1 MSNPH
6 VFDELSNRLNKNVNS
21 TASNDLQPCND
32 VKNTLHDST
41 GSKQH
46 VNEYVDGKKPE
57 KKKGV
62 IKSLKS
68 FFSKKKKK
76 KSHSDQALNFDSE
89 IKKEDHLNVKS
100 KIDGDTLVLK
110 NESPEKQNSLEK
122 TQQKIRSSLRKLK
135 ISKQKPDNDNQKTD
149 DSSGR
154 VENSSL
160 ESNSRHPNIIEQ
172 STPAVKKPSI
182 ALKPSIRS
190 AENISP
196 IDIDGFSITSTVES
210 SAAKDKIRIAPQNRR
225 KPTRFQSD
233 LSKKPSDEIFSEP
246 ENNLSSDVK
255 LEVSKKLFDSVLNT
269 SICNVDGEESFEHSS
284 VAMENVVRSESVEIP
299 KKAGGISVEDIV
311 RTRRTL
317 STNSRENVPLI
328 SVKPCNRSTNS
339 MNNKER
345 VSHSRSLGAL
355 NKVTESKSY
364 SNKDGSRAKSERT
377 LNMENEAKEKQSVF
391 EEQNV
396 LKKPTNSSA
405 NNDSERSSFFLRELE
420 KDIRSFNVET
430 NNSKTVQNSF
440 KNNDLTQENIHFTC
454 SNGNDVPIKEDLHK
468 KRDSSNYVP
477 VHEDYVKRNPA
488 SVVSKDELEK
498 RNSAGYSVP
507 SKDGVGK
514 RISGNY
520 SVSSKEDLGKRNSG
534 NYAVSSK
541 EDLGKRNSGNY
552 KQGFLT
558 KPSCVDPVK
567 STKKDN
573 DSNKNSFLNESKEKD
588 EFDLHSIVK
597 ETVTIGQKDSR
608 FKEDISIIHSRNR
621 SNEAGFQLAS
631 PPDSLDF
638 SLKSK
643 QSHPSSKDPN
653 LELSSTSI
661 KPTDVV
667 MERSSVLKKKP
678 SSENLTEKLSGKSSF
693 PLNEIHSTSKFDW
706 TSNSIKSEQDK
717 KQKPL
722 KPNESYKEPIIPEF
736 NRILLKQTPNSKDLL
751 RNSELFNET
760 DMNNTNNDNDSNSS
774 KEPQIIEKSTLNSTL
789 SEKQKSTDLIDTPV
803 SSADLNIVRSKS
815 LSSAEVSRPK
825 LKDNSRDAKST
836 SWFAANDD
844 DKVEHENFNK
854 GHSAIKDHNV
864 ISMMHSSPSEVL
876 K

>member
-1 MSNPH
+1 M
-6 VFDELSNRLNKNVNS
+6 
-21 TASNDLQPCND
+21 C
-32 VKNTLHDST
+32 
-41 GSKQH
+41 
-46 VNEYVDGKKPE
+46 
-57 KKKGV
+57 
-62 IKSLKS
+62 
-68 FFSKKKKK
+68 
-76 KSHSDQALNFDSE
+76 
-89 IKKEDHLNVKS
+89 DH
-100 KIDGDTLVLK
+100 
-110 NESPEKQNSLEK
+110 K
-122 TQQKIRSSLRKLK
+122 T
-135 ISKQKPDNDNQKTD
+135 
-149 DSSGR
+149 
-154 VENSSL
+154 
-160 ESNSRHPNIIEQ
+160 
-172 STPAVKKPSI
+172 
-182 ALKPSIRS
+182 
-190 AENISP
+190 P

-233 LSKKPSDEIFSEP
+233 LNKKSSDEIFSEP
-246 ENNLSSDVK
+246 ENNLSGDLK

-311 RTRRTL
+311 KTRRTL

-328 SVKPCNRSTNS
+328 SVKPCNRSANS

-377 LNMENEAKEKQSVF
+377 LNMENETKEKQSNF

-405 NNDSERSSFFLRELE
+405 NYDSERSSFFFRELE

-454 SNGNDVPIKEDLHK
+454 SNGNDVPVKEDLHK
-468 KRDSSNYVP
+468 KRDSSNYVS
-477 VHEDYVKRNPA
+477 VHEDYVKRNPGSYIVPSKEDLEKRNSGNF
-488 SVVSKDELEK
+488 SVVPKDELEK
-498 RNSAGYSVP
+498 RNSANYSVP

-514 RISGNY
+514 RTSGNY

-558 KPSCVDPVK
+558 KSSCVDPVK
-567 STKKDN
+567 PTKKDN

-588 EFDLHSIVK
+588 EFDLHNIVR
-597 ETVTIGQKDSR
+597 ETVSIGQKDSR

-631 PPDSLDF
+631 TPDSSDF

-661 KPTDVV
+661 KSTDVV
-667 MERSSVLKKKP
+667 MERSSVLKKKH

-706 TSNSIKSEQDK
+706 TSNSIKSEQEK
-717 KQKPL
+717 KQKSL
-722 KPNESYKEPIIPEF
+722 KFNESYKEPIIPEF
-736 NRILLKQTPNSKDLL
+736 NRISLKQTPNSKDLL

-760 DMNNTNNDNDSNSS
+760 DMSNTNNDNDSNSS
-774 KEPQIIEKSTLNSTL
+774 KEPQTIEKSSLNSTL
-789 SEKQKSTDLIDTPV
+789 NEKQKSSDLIDTSV

-825 LKDNSRDAKST
+825 LKENSRDVKST
-836 SWFAANDD
+836 SWFAAKDD

-854 GHSAIKDHNV
+854 GHSANKDHNV